1 MSILTSCSENCI
13 PVDICQRL
21 PMKKLFALI
30 SPIAA
35 LMPLS
40 TQAQQSSGT
49 LAGFLSGQGLA
60 GAKLERRFGN
70 HLFARVSINNKRAA
84 LMIDTGTP
92 IDKDSATTFG
102 LKVENTA
109 RNVGGVFG
117 GRWENTDISSP
128 SLDRISPQLASQAGH

>member
-13 PVDICQRL
+13 PVEICQRL

-49 LAGFLSGQGLA
+49 LAGCLSGQGLA
-60 GAKLERRFGN
+60 GAKLERRCGN

-84 LMIDTGTP
+84 LLVDEATP
-92 IDKDSATTFG
+92 IDK
-102 LKVENTA
+102 A
-109 RNVGGVFG
+109 RAAAVGMSV
-117 GRWENTDISSP
+117 
-128 SLDRISPQLASQAGH
+128 AK

>member
-1 MSILTSCSENCI
+1 
-13 PVDICQRL
+13 
-21 PMKKLFALI
+21 MKKLFALVLWT
-30 SPIAA
+30 AA
-35 LMPLS
+35 LAPF
-40 TQAQQSSGT
+40 TAQSQQQPGT
-49 LAGFLSGQGLA
+49 LAGFLSGQGLV
-60 GAKLERRFGN
+60 GMKLERRFGN

>member
-1 MSILTSCSENCI
+1 MRRHVIR
-13 PVDICQRL
+13 Q
-21 PMKKLFALI
+21 PMKKWFALI
-30 SPIAA
+30 LWIEA
-35 LMPLS
+35 LTPFTAES
-40 TQAQQSSGT
+40 QPPPGT